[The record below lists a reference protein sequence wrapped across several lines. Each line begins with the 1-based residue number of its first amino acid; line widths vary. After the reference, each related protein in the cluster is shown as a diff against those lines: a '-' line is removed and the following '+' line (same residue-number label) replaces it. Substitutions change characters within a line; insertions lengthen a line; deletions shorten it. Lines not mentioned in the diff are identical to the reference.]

1 MHSSIGAALGTGAV
15 GSVPKRPPMA
25 GQRPVMHDHGHKQK
39 PYPPKVM
46 PSPNANTLSAVI
58 WEPTPPHPDQPATCV
73 TASERRGVV
82 HSSNGAAP
90 GTGTVGSV
98 PKRPPMPGQRPV
110 THDHG
115 HKQKPSPPKVM
126 PSPNAGTLSAV
137 VWEPTL
143 PHPDQPATCV
153 TAPRPAS
160 CARYGTPIN
169 QPRALPPPDQPAACV
184 SAPCVSGRVW
194 LRLPWPLGRAWRG
207 RPAGLSGWR
216 PASPGGPNGRGW
228 PRWRGA
234 GRASA
239 GWSG

>member
-1 MHSSIGAALGTGAV
+1 MTVSRNESRPRRRSCRHRTRAPCRRSFGNRPYRTPISQPRALPPPSGRGEVQSSIWTALGTGAV

-25 GQRPVMHDHGHKQK
+25 GQRPV
-39 PYPPKVM
+39 
-46 PSPNANTLSAVI
+46 
-58 WEPTPPHPDQPATCV
+58 
-73 TASERRGVV
+73 
-82 HSSNGAAP
+82 
-90 GTGTVGSV
+90 
-98 PKRPPMPGQRPV
+98 
-110 THDHG
+110 THDSG
-115 HKQKPSPPKVM
+115 QKRKPSPPGVM
-126 PSPNAGTLSAV
+126 PSPNAGAVSAV

-143 PHPDQPATCV
+143 PH
-153 TAPRPAS
+153 R
-160 CARYGTPIN
+160 
-169 QPRALPPPDQPAACV
+169 DQPAACV
-184 SAPCVSGRVW
+184 AAPRSINRVRYRRPRSTRRVRAPCVSGRVW